1 MKKTLIGA
9 AAATLILAPFLFVS
23 AQTTTPVQKRLEAQ
37 QRFEE
42 RKETLQQKREEIQNR
57 FEEKRA
63 EMQQARQ
70 QKVGDILE
78 RVSER
83 FQSAI
88 DRLTSFADR
97 IDARLD
103 LLADKGVVVDVS
115 QGLVDSA
122 RDTLGDAQEALNNI
136 ELANILEDFGTTTPS
151 GAIAE
156 LRVQLGAVKDLIR
169 KAHGQLVDAI
179 VAIKAGLANA
189 DDSDDDEDGN
199 NE

>member
-1 MKKTLIGA
+1 M
-9 AAATLILAPFLFVS
+9 
-23 AQTTTPVQKRLEAQ
+23 Q
-37 QRFEE
+37 
-42 RKETLQQKREEIQNR
+42 ET
-57 FEEKRA
+57 
-63 EMQQARQ
+63 RQ

-88 DRLTSFADR
+88 DRLISFADR

-103 LLADKGVVVDVS
+103 LLADKGVAVDVS
-115 QGLVDSA
+115 QGHVDSA
-122 RDTLGDAQEALNNI
+122 RDTLSDAQEALNTI
-136 ELANILEDFGTTTPS
+136 ELADILEDFGTTTPS

-189 DDSDDDEDGN
+189 DDSDDDDEDDDN
-199 NE
+199 

>member
-1 MKKTLIGA
+1 MKKTFIGV
-9 AAATLILAPFLFVS
+9 AATALLVMPLAFAS
-23 AQTTTPVQKRLEAQ
+23 ADATTSTSTKGQWGARWQEKREELQQKKEEIKT
-37 QRFEE
+37 RFEE
-42 RKETLQQKREEIQNR
+42 R
-57 FEEKRA
+57 RA
-63 EMQQARQ
+63 EMQETRQ

-88 DRLTSFADR
+88 DRLISFADR

-103 LLADKGVVVDVS
+103 LLADKGVAVDVS
-115 QGLVDSA
+115 QGHVDSA
-122 RDTLGDAQEALNNI
+122 RDTLSDAQEALNTI
-136 ELANILEDFGTTTPS
+136 ELADILEDFGTTTPS

-189 DDSDDDEDGN
+189 DDSDDDDEDDDN
-199 NE
+199 